1 MAEWVEH
8 GYLAYKFTIVFLQPF
23 IKLLKIPVMTKN
35 VGPTIGDGADQN
47 WTDFDLHKNLK
58 FLLKYRYGTSPFII

>member
-1 MAEWVEH
+1 
-8 GYLAYKFTIVFLQPF
+8 
-23 IKLLKIPVMTKN
+23 MTKN

-58 FLLKYRYGTSPFII
+58 FLLKYRYKSIYYLN